1 MANDETKELSNLAE
15 VFKALGHP
23 TRLWI
28 VKNLDRRELC
38 VCDFVNGTGEEF
50 STISQHLNVLK
61 NAHVVEGDKR
71 GKHVF
76 YHLVYPCIPWLIACM
91 ELRDQAD
98 SRSPRQDRSLIEKQL
113 QSLIEHLQEQKNSEF
128 PEHAEHDGGDSPR

>member
-28 VKNLDRRELC
+28 VKNLEKRELC

-61 NAHVVEGDKR
+61 KAHVVEGDKR

-76 YHLVYPCIPWLIACM
+76 YHLVYPCIPWLIECM
-91 ELRDQAD
+91 ELRDQALCP
-98 SRSPRQDRSLIEKQL
+98 SPQQDRSLIEKQL
-113 QSLIEHLQEQKNSEF
+113 QSLIEHLQEQKDNEF
-128 PEHAEHDGGDSPR
+128 SDHGKPRGDSPR